1 MRFSLDPEL
10 KGPLR
15 RWFADDGCR
24 DDLRELDELV
34 DRLKTLGAD
43 EVVTYDELSDKTF
56 RGKVKEITGGKV
68 RVMKFA
74 YESH

>member
-1 MRFSLDPEL
+1 M
-10 KGPLR
+10 G
-15 RWFADDGCR
+15 
-24 DDLRELDELV
+24 ELDELV

-68 RVMKFA
+68 RVLKFE